1 MIRKS
6 KSLQRKLN
14 KGYEDLPKRKSKLST
29 NRKRASVSQV
39 VRVVQVKAIKLPLRL
54 AKIRASTFSAKDFPW
69 WTHTVLV
76 GVGNVKI
83 FGGSDL
89 AVSIQQHNTLGFNNK
104 TSKHRKQK
112 LTGAMKI

>member
-1 MIRKS
+1 MNIC
-6 KSLQRKLN
+6 QR
-14 KGYEDLPKRKSKLST
+14 EKSKLST

-76 GVGNVKI
+76 GVGNGI
-83 FGGSDL
+83 
-89 AVSIQQHNTLGFNNK
+89 ATLESSLVIIYK
-104 TSKHRKQK
+104 TKYTPIVQSCNCALWHLPQRVEN
-112 LTGAMKI
+112 L